1 MTLVLTMLGPV
12 WAAVSRW
19 LPAVSALRSA
29 AMGAAALTVLAGG
42 AWLVWTL
49 RHQDE
54 APKIERAAR
63 VLVEHANLQAQV
75 EQLEAAAKQSAD
87 TLAERED
94 ALAKSQAE
102 LAALKKAQE
111 DKRNASPNPDD
122 IVIPAGDPWL
132 GGVRQ

>member
-1 MTLVLTMLGPV
+1 MTLALTILGPV
-12 WAAVSRW
+12 WAVLSRW

-29 AMGAAALTVLAGG
+29 AMGAAVLATLGAG
-42 AWLVWTL
+42 AWLVWML

-63 VLVEHANLQAQV
+63 AIVDKANLQAHV
-75 EQLEAAAKQSAD
+75 EQLEAAISQGNA
-87 TLAERED
+87 TLAAREK
-94 ALAKSQAE
+94 ALAESGAE
-102 LAALKKAQE
+102 LAQLKKDLE

-132 GGVRQ
+132 GGVRR

>member
-1 MTLVLTMLGPV
+1 MVLRT
-12 WAAVSRW
+12 W
-19 LPAVSALRSA
+19 LPALSALRA
-29 AMGAAALTVLAGG
+29 AAWGAAALASLAGG

-63 VLVEHANLQAQV
+63 AMVEHANLQAQV
-75 EQLEAAAKQSAD
+75 KQLEMAVQQGAD
-87 TLAERED
+87 TIAEREK
-94 ALAKSQAE
+94 ALAASQAE
-102 LAALKKAQE
+102 LAALKTLQE

>member
-1 MTLVLTMLGPV
+1 
-12 WAAVSRW
+12 
-19 LPAVSALRSA
+19 LPAVSALRSVA
-29 AMGAAALTVLAGG
+29 FGAAALAALTAG

-63 VLVEHANLQAQV
+63 AIVDKANLQAQV
-75 EQLEAAAKQSAD
+75 EQLEAAISQGNA
-87 TLAERED
+87 TLAARET
-94 ALAKSQAE
+94 ALAESGAE
-102 LAALKKAQE
+102 LAQLKKDLE

-132 GGVRQ
+132 GGVRR

>member
-1 MTLVLTMLGPV
+1 LTILGPL
-12 WAAVSRW
+12 WAVLSRW

-29 AMGAAALTVLAGG
+29 AIGAAALAALTAG

-54 APKIERAAR
+54 TPKIERAAR
-63 VLVEHANLQAQV
+63 AIVDKANLQAQV
-75 EQLEAAAKQSAD
+75 EQLEAAIKQGNE
-87 TLAERED
+87 TLAAREK
-94 ALAKSQAE
+94 ALAESGAE
-102 LAALKKAQE
+102 FAQLKKDLE